1 MSRMSGQEFTAWIA
15 FFNVKAREA
24 EEARDIVESGD
35 GIVHVYGAEGAE
47 EDREE
52 DGYDDDGE
60 TE

>member
-1 MSRMSGQEFTAWIA
+1 MYRMSGQEFTAWIA

-47 EDREE
+47 EDQ
-52 DGYDDDGE
+52 DDEDGE

>member
-15 FFNVKAREA
+15 LFNVKAREA

-35 GIVHVYGAEGAE
+35 GIVHVYGRDGE
-47 EDREE
+47 EDQDE
-52 DGYDDDGE
+52 DDGE